1 MKPRHCRFALF
12 AALVTSTIL
21 PCSDVLAAPN
31 QAIRHLQTS
40 DWYNTGQGPK
50 VYGLRKFPYP
60 YQAMLALSSDA
71 DSETLRKFNLVH
83 RFINTTEQTPLGPGL
98 GLDYADSIFMFNGN
112 NHKSF
117 IDLDRVPM
125 ANELTY
131 FRGVTAQLYAA
142 DALDHY
148 IRCGWVDTL
157 HTYGD
162 FSRVDERTTV
172 FRRSLA
178 ATAAKS
184 LADRGDHIEVWTD
197 HGNKSNVDNF
207 GSYRQAGFYRYQQ
220 GEVPGSPYYHTD
232 ITIPHGIRFVW
243 PDTSSN
249 QFVRDS
255 VIFPL
260 QLADGRRV
268 WGFWRYTNE
277 HYTSQ
282 GAVRWNW
289 TPYGLPEQLTEQ
301 HLRALE
307 ARHGYAVVAQHLCG
321 TPYPGVL
328 PKDAVAALRLLAA
341 HHHQGKVLVARTSR
355 LLRYNVAQKY
365 VTYDVTHRFG
375 TTYVHIRKI
384 SDPVFGTHQPSLD
397 EVRGLTFYTSNPERT
412 VIDLGDS
419 PLPSALV
426 QHNASDGTHPSVGIR
441 WFPSD
446 TADHAVSMPNVP

>member
-1 MKPRHCRFALF
+1 MKRQHCRSALF
-12 AALVTSTIL
+12 ATLLTSALL
-21 PCSDVLAAPN
+21 PCSVAMASSS
-31 QAIRHLQTS
+31 QALHTTQTN
-40 DWYNTGQGPK
+40 DWYNAGQGPK
-50 VYGLRKFPYP
+50 VYGMRKFPYP

-83 RFINTTEQTPLGPGL
+83 RFINTTEQTPIGRGL

-112 NHKSF
+112 DHQAF
-117 IDLDRVPM
+117 IDLNHVPM

-131 FRGVTAQLYAA
+131 FRGITAQPYAA
-142 DALDHY
+142 SVLDRY
-148 IRCGWVDTL
+148 VQCGWVDTL

-162 FSRVDERTTV
+162 FSRVDEHTTV

-178 ATAAKS
+178 ATAANA
-184 LADRGDHIEVWTD
+184 LAKRGDHIEVWTD

-207 GSYRQAGFYRYQQ
+207 GSYRRAGFYQYQQ

-232 ITIPHGIRFVW
+232 ITIPHGIHFVW

-260 QLADGRRV
+260 RLADGRGV

-277 HYTSQ
+277 HYSPQ

-289 TPYGLPEQLTEQ
+289 TPYGLHEQLTEQ

-307 ARHGYAVVAQHLCG
+307 AKHGYAVVAQHLCG

-341 HHHQGKVLVARTSR
+341 HQHEGKVLVARTSR
-355 LLRYNVAQKY
+355 LLHYNVAQQY
-365 VTYDVTHRFG
+365 VSYDVTHQFG
-375 TTYVHIRKI
+375 RTYIHIRKI
-384 SDPVFGTHQPSLD
+384 SDPVFGAHQPSID
-397 EVRGLTFYTSNPERT
+397 EIRGLTFYTSDPGRT
-412 VIDLGDS
+412 VIELGDN
-419 PLPSALV
+419 PLPAALI
-426 QHNASDGTHPSVGIR
+426 QHNASDGEHPSVGIR
-441 WFPSD
+441 WFPPD
-446 TADHAVSMPNVP
+446 TADHALTVPNVP